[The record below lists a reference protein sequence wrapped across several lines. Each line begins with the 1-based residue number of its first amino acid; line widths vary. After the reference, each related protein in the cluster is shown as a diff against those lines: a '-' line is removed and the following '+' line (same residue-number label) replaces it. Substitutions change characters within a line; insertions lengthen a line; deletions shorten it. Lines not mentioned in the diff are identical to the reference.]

1 MRRTKADVEHYISSV
16 QNASPSQKEKPV
28 KGFLFAKL
36 YFEAKE
42 YELAKRHISEYL
54 TVQPKDP
61 KAHKFLGQL
70 YERDG
75 ELDKAVGCYKRSV
88 DLNPSQR
95 DLVLKVA
102 ELLCSKPE
110 RDSRAEF
117 WVQKAANL
125 LPGHPAVFDLREKL
139 LSAQGQNGFGQLY
152 ELLLSELRLRP
163 HDAYVNSRL
172 IQLYDSDGRYEEAV
186 KHCLAVEKA
195 GGLRDNLDWYK
206 VVVRTLQE
214 YLRQPSVSNN
224 KQASRKFQK
233 ELLLARC
240 NLLRLTL
247 GVKNS
252 QESADALCIFDREM
266 QSLKNTATNT
276 VDELSEVFTEMRAH
290 LYLYAGT
297 LLMKMFHEKLLQWR
311 GVRDLAA
318 LCYLIACQAPR
329 PKPKVFKGDHV
340 THHLLELLASD
351 RQSQAGHMLLNLS
364 QDTAQLVNE
373 VVEAFRNKIGQNDLL
388 KKLFG
393 SLAQE
398 HLSFISNDDI
408 HNISAQVPD
417 ITDLEKWDNASV
429 LLHDGALQH
438 LTWLGLQWAL
448 MGHRVSL
455 QDWIKPLFPRL
466 TLETSKLDTNNPE
479 SLCLL
484 DLEVFLCGVVF
495 TSHTQMQETAKINA
509 SSQSHEPRCLPMHI
523 MKLLSSEKQRQWW
536 DAVYSL
542 IHNKTQP
549 GMSAKL
555 RLVVQHG
562 LSTLRA
568 GEKHGLQPAL
578 LIHWAQH
585 LTHMGESTNSYYDRK
600 DYAGRCVHYWKVVLP
615 LLEKIKKRRSIPE
628 PLEPMFPHFQSKDI
642 QVSDVGLYEE
652 EAAISSATLLDIEDN
667 TDQAILQLEK
677 LNSILSNWHLAK
689 IYQRLS
695 DEAGNG
701 VEETQDR
708 CINFLRQFRKYLRKI
723 CQASAED
730 MEKLPVSMEEVMD
743 LLNEV
748 NQELGDDEETDED
761 NYNHP
766 LTSSPSQLPEAHVK
780 FSTPSP
786 TKSTMS
792 PSKRPVFSPKT
803 PPLWVEDQK
812 SVLQMLCQQVEALKN
827 EVHDLRQNSPDASG
841 TPYRMYGDS
850 YAAEG
855 LQEAFTGAQT
865 FHGVPLTVATTG
877 PSVYY
882 SQTPAYNSQYLLR
895 PATNVT
901 PTKGPVYGINRIPP
915 QQHVYTYQ
923 QSTHTPPLQS
933 TPACIYPQE
942 QVFGAPIR
950 FESPATSLL
959 SPYSEEYYGHN
970 VPQPTANPSLPE
982 PGYFTKPSVVSTAQ
996 PARSAETKPLD
1007 PKMSFGQQFSG
1018 DPTRIPHFGG
1028 VAAAPSTSATTAF
1041 KFNSNFKS
1049 NDGDFTFSSTQ
1060 MKNSESLLGL
1070 LTSDIPPRTEGL
1082 SEPKLQTQDQPPSQS
1097 DVFTFG
1103 SKNATGFSF
1112 TDYAP
1117 TKPIIFGQTDDTCK
1131 LTSVIKPIFGNAE
1144 TREEK
1149 ENVESD
1155 NESSHVEEDE
1165 DGPHFEPI
1173 VPLPDKV
1180 AVKTGEEEEEEMFC
1194 NRAKLFRFDSD
1205 TKEWKERGLGCI
1217 KILKHKTSG
1226 KVRLLMRR
1234 EQVLK
1239 ICANHYITT
1248 DMVLKPNAGSDK
1260 SWVWYAIDYADES
1273 PKTEQL
1279 AIRFKTADEATMFKL
1294 KFEEA
1299 QRFLLKSSQKQSH
1312 QLVPQV
1318 PNKDMDIK
1326 TRFSKKDGEWD
1337 CSVCCVRNAPTSA
1350 SCVACNSASPS
1361 IPKDKPQKDMDIKTR
1376 FSKKEG
1382 EWDCSVC
1389 CVRNAPTS
1397 ATCVACNSAGPS
1409 IPKDKPQKD
1418 MDIKTRFSKK
1428 EGEWD
1433 CSVCCV
1439 RNAPT
1444 SASCVACSSAGP
1456 SMLKDKP
1463 QEVVKDSAPVAPSD
1477 KVSTQS
1483 FSGGFGFGS
1492 KFEPSA
1498 TQVEK
1503 LSSSSAFSFSFP
1515 TPAGGFK
1522 FGTGESEAKLLD
1534 GLPQNIAASKHLKN
1548 IAEQH
1553 KEKERAPVS
1562 DQFGLSKDKTASESF
1577 KFDPSA
1583 TQVEK
1588 LSNSSAFSFSFPTSA
1603 GGFKFG
1609 TGESEAKLSDG
1620 PSHNESASEHLR
1632 NIAEQHKEKERAPI
1646 SDQFGFSKGKT
1657 ASESFKFKPSAT
1669 QVEKL
1674 SSSSAFSFSLPAPA
1688 GGFKFGTGESEAKL
1702 SDGPS
1707 QNESASEHLR
1717 NIAEQHKE
1725 KERAPISDQFGFS
1738 KGKTESESFKFK
1750 PSATQVEKLSSSSAF
1765 SFSLPAPACGF
1776 KFGTGES
1783 EAKLSAC
1790 NSAGPSIPKDK
1801 PQKDMDIKTRF
1812 SKKEGEWDC
1821 SVCCVRNAPTSASC
1835 VACNSA
1841 GPSIPK
1847 DKPQKDMDIKTRFS
1861 KKEGEWD
1868 CSVCCVRNAPTSASC
1883 VACSSAGPSM
1893 LKDKPQEVVKDSA
1906 PVAPSDK
1913 VSTQSFSSGFGF
1925 GSKFAKKDGQWD
1937 CEACLVRNDVTATKC
1952 VSCNTPC
1959 ATATGGQ
1966 WDCDNCLVRNEGT
1979 SSHCVSCQT
1988 AKPGIKI
1995 RYKGNK
2001 GGPVADQ
2008 SADSGSYG
2016 DNPLITGTNSF
2027 SFADLAKSSQ
2037 GSFQFGLKDPDF
2049 KGFSG
2054 AGEQLF
2060 TKQRAD
2066 TSADQDDEEMY
2077 KTEENDDIQ
2086 FDPVVQMPDKVE
2098 IVTGEEDEKVLYS
2111 QRVKLFR
2118 FDTET
2123 SQWKER
2129 GVGNLKL
2136 LKNNQNGRLRVL
2148 MRREQVLKVCANH
2161 WITTTMNLKPLS
2173 GSDRAWMW
2181 LASDFSDGDAKL
2193 EQLAAKFKTPELAEE
2208 FKEKFEE
2215 CQQLLLDIPL
2225 QTPHKLVT
2233 SGRTAHLIQ
2242 KAEEMKTGLK
2252 DLKTFLTYQGKDDE
2266 RNATS
2271 SEASEIVA
2279 KPDSESTGPT
2289 LEWDNYDLR
2298 EETHDESVNTSLCST
2313 SLRPNPVPKNLFR
2326 FGESSGGFSFSFQ
2339 PVLSPSK
2346 SPSKLNQSL
2355 GSVGTDDEQEA
2366 SQEEERDVQYFEPVV
2381 PLPDLINV
2389 STGEENEEV
2398 VFSHRAKLYR
2408 YDKELGQWKERGIG
2422 DLKIL
2427 QHYETKRV
2435 RLVMRRDQVLKLC
2448 ANHWISSDLKLE
2460 PMKGCDKAW
2469 IWSAF
2474 DFAEGEGKVE
2484 QLAVRFKL
2492 QETATAF
2499 KEILEEA
2506 KDAQEKQSLLAPF
2519 SSRVPPTTKETLCGM
2534 TAVAV
2539 LEETTKER
2547 TVLSEESSLKHL
2559 DRSPGAEHSTQSI
2572 KAVVSP
2578 PKFVFGSDSVQK
2590 IFGSPS
2596 SSNEKSPV
2604 VHHSEDEQVTSASR
2618 LKPIEQ
2624 AVTDQPSVVTPFNVP
2639 ARGLD
2644 FRLFK
2649 HNPMAFW
2656 TCTSATQFDAQ
2667 VSPQTPQDVCDDVQ
2681 IIFELKP
2688 TKEQAELAARL
2699 MLPTTFFCYKNQ
2711 PGYVSDEDGDDDETF
2726 ESAVRSLRG
2735 KLYPARAEGTSD
2747 QDSDCTLVWEKKATP
2762 EEEER
2767 ARQLLLPPAFL
2778 CGVGSDS
2785 EPEADKHEDFI
2796 TEIQKLQQLQ
2806 VKQNP
2811 SHDAAVLRIDDVRTD
2826 RSEPKQTVT
2835 STSDASC
2842 PIDLSSKRS
2851 SEQDSGTGSPAPF
2864 SFASVGGFSFADL
2877 AKGSGDFAFG
2887 KKDEQFSWANAGAAV
2902 FGGAPE
2908 RDTAHNEEHSDEEE
2922 PKSDEIHFEPIVSLP
2937 EVEVKSGEEDEEILF
2952 KGRTKLFR
2960 WDRDL
2965 SQWKERG
2972 VGDLKILFHPVKKCY
2987 RLLMRRDQVFKVC
3000 ANHTITTNIE
3010 LKPMNTSANALV
3022 WTATDFTEGDAKV
3035 EQLAAKFKTPELA
3048 ETFRRTFTDCQSRMS
3063 QADSSQMS
3071 VAARHSRDDNP
3082 VVFFSIAVDDEPVGR
3097 ITMELFSHIVP
3108 KTAENFRALC
3118 TGEKGFGYRDS
3129 VFHRIVPDFM
3139 CQGGDITNQDGS
3151 GGKSIYGNKFE
3162 DENFDVRHTGPGLLS
3177 MANRGRDTNS
3187 SQFFITLKK
3196 AEHLDFKHVAFGFVK
3211 DGMDVVKRMG
3221 ELGTKE
3227 GKPSKKIT
3235 ITECGQL

>member
-1 MRRTKADVEHYISSV
+1 MRRTKADVERYISSV
-16 QNASPSQKEKPV
+16 QNASPSQKERPV

-42 YELAKRHISEYL
+42 YELAKRCISEYL

-88 DLNPSQR
+88 DLNPAQR

-110 RDSRAEF
+110 RDGRAEY
-117 WVQKAANL
+117 WVQKAADL

-139 LSAQGQNGFGQLY
+139 LSAQGQKGFSQLY

-214 YLRQPSVSNN
+214 YLRQLSVSNN
-224 KQASRKFQK
+224 KRASRKFQK
-233 ELLLARC
+233 ELLLAHC

-329 PKPKVFKGDHV
+329 PKLKVFKGDHV

-364 QDTAQLVNE
+364 QDATQLVNE
-373 VVEAFRNKIGQNDLL
+373 VVEAFGNKIGQNDLL
-388 KKLFG
+388 QKLFG

-408 HNISAQVPD
+408 HNISAQLPD
-417 ITDLEKWDNASV
+417 ITDLEKWDNGSV
-429 LLHDGALQH
+429 LLHGGALQH

-542 IHNKTQP
+542 IHNKTP
-549 GMSAKL
+549 SGMSAKL

-652 EAAISSATLLDIEDN
+652 EAAISFATLLDIEDN

-701 VEETQDR
+701 VEETQDS

-723 CQASAED
+723 CQANAED

-792 PSKRPVFSPKT
+792 PSKRHVFSPKT

-827 EVHDLRQNSPDASG
+827 EVHDFKIQNSPDASG

-1018 DPTRIPHFGG
+1018 DPTRIPNFGG

-1456 SMLKDKP
+1456 S
-1463 QEVVKDSAPVAPSD
+1463 
-1477 KVSTQS
+1477 
-1483 FSGGFGFGS
+1483 
-1492 KFEPSA
+1492 
-1498 TQVEK
+1498 
-1503 LSSSSAFSFSFP
+1503 
-1515 TPAGGFK
+1515 
-1522 FGTGESEAKLLD
+1522 
-1534 GLPQNIAASKHLKN
+1534 
-1548 IAEQH
+1548 
-1553 KEKERAPVS
+1553 
-1562 DQFGLSKDKTASESF
+1562 
-1577 KFDPSA
+1577 
-1583 TQVEK
+1583 
-1588 LSNSSAFSFSFPTSA
+1588 
-1603 GGFKFG
+1603 
-1609 TGESEAKLSDG
+1609 
-1620 PSHNESASEHLR
+1620 
-1632 NIAEQHKEKERAPI
+1632 
-1646 SDQFGFSKGKT
+1646 
-1657 ASESFKFKPSAT
+1657 
-1669 QVEKL
+1669 
-1674 SSSSAFSFSLPAPA
+1674 
-1688 GGFKFGTGESEAKL
+1688 
-1702 SDGPS
+1702 
-1707 QNESASEHLR
+1707 
-1717 NIAEQHKE
+1717 
-1725 KERAPISDQFGFS
+1725 
-1738 KGKTESESFKFK
+1738 
-1750 PSATQVEKLSSSSAF
+1750 
-1765 SFSLPAPACGF
+1765 
-1776 KFGTGES
+1776 
-1783 EAKLSAC
+1783 
-1790 NSAGPSIPKDK
+1790 IPKDK

-1913 VSTQSFSSGFGF
+1913 VSTQSFSGGFGF

-2215 CQQLLLDIPL
+2215 CQRLLLDIPL

-2252 DLKTFLTYQGKDDE
+2252 DLKTFLTYQNKDDE
-2266 RNATS
+2266 RNVTS
-2271 SEASEIVA
+2271 SETSEIVA

-2298 EETHDESVNTSLCST
+2298 EEAHDESVNTSLCST
-2313 SLRPNPVPKNLFR
+2313 PLRPSLVPKNLFR

-2366 SQEEERDVQYFEPVV
+2366 SQEEERDGQYFEPVV

-2735 KLYPARAEGTSD
+2735 KLYPAGAEGTSD

-2796 TEIQKLQQLQ
+2796 TEIQKLQQLH

-2811 SHDAAVLRIDDVRTD
+2811 SHDAAVLCIDDVRTD
-2826 RSEPKQTVT
+2826 RSEPEQTIT

-2851 SEQDSGTGSPAPF
+2851 TEQDSGTGSTAPF

-2987 RLLMRRDQVFKVC
+2987 RVLMRRDQVFKVC

-3071 VAARHSRDDNP
+3071 VAAGHSRDDNP

-3162 DENFDVRHTGPGLLS
+3162 DENFEVRHTGPGLLS

>member
-1 MRRTKADVEHYISSV
+1 MRRTKADVERYIKSV

-28 KGFLFAKL
+28 KGFRFAKL

-42 YELAKRHISEYL
+42 YELAKRCISEYL

-88 DLNPSQR
+88 DLNPAQR

-110 RDSRAEF
+110 HDGRAEY

-233 ELLLARC
+233 ELLLAHC

-329 PKPKVFKGDHV
+329 PKTKDFIGDHV
-340 THHLLELLASD
+340 THHPLELLASD

-364 QDTAQLVNE
+364 QDAAHLVNE
-373 VVEAFRNKIGQNDLL
+373 VVETFGNKSGQNDLL
-388 KKLFG
+388 EKLFG

-398 HLSFISNDDI
+398 RLSFISNDDI
-408 HNISAQVPD
+408 HNISTQVPD
-417 ITDLEKWDNASV
+417 ITDLEKWDNGSV

-495 TSHTQMQETAKINA
+495 TSHTQMQETANINA

-542 IHNKTQP
+542 VHNKTQP

-555 RLVVQHG
+555 RLLVQHG

-615 LLEKIKKRRSIPE
+615 LLEKIKKRRVILE

-652 EAAISSATLLDIEDN
+652 EAVISFATLLDIEDN

-695 DEAGNG
+695 DESGNG

-723 CQASAED
+723 CQANAED
-730 MEKLPVSMEEVMD
+730 IEKLPVSMEEVMD

-761 NYNHP
+761 KYDHP

-780 FSTPSP
+780 FSTPSL
-786 TKSTMS
+786 T
-792 PSKRPVFSPKT
+792 KRPVFSPKT
-803 PPLWVEDQK
+803 PPHWVEDQK

-1018 DPTRIPHFGG
+1018 DPTRIPNFGG

-1112 TDYAP
+1112 TDSTP
-1117 TKPIIFGQTDDTCK
+1117 TKPIIFGQTDDMFK
-1131 LTSVIKPIFGNAE
+1131 LASVNKPIFGNAE

-1515 TPAGGFK
+1515 TSAGGFK
-1522 FGTGESEAKLLD
+1522 FGTGESEAKLSD

-1553 KEKERAPVS
+1553 KEIERAPVS
-1562 DQFGLSKDKTASESF
+1562 DQFGLSKDKTALESF
-1577 KFDPSA
+1577 KF
-1583 TQVEK
+1583 E
-1588 LSNSSAFSFSFPTSA
+1588 
-1603 GGFKFG
+1603 
-1609 TGESEAKLSDG
+1609 
-1620 PSHNESASEHLR
+1620 
-1632 NIAEQHKEKERAPI
+1632 
-1646 SDQFGFSKGKT
+1646 
-1657 ASESFKFKPSAT
+1657 PSAT

-1674 SSSSAFSFSLPAPA
+1674 SSSSAFSFSFPTSA

-1738 KGKTESESFKFK
+1738 KDKTSSDSFKFDT
-1750 PSATQVEKLSSSSAF
+1750 STTQVEKLSSSSAF
-1765 SFSLPAPACGF
+1765 SFSLPAPAGGF

-1783 EAKLSAC
+1783 EAKLSDGRSQ
-1790 NSAGPSIPKDK
+1790 NESASELLRNIAEQHKE
-1801 PQKDMDIKTRF
+1801 
-1812 SKKEGEWDC
+1812 KEG
-1821 SVCCVRNAPTSASC
+1821 A
-1835 VACNSA
+1835 
-1841 GPSIPK
+1841 
-1847 DKPQKDMDIKTRFS
+1847 
-1861 KKEGEWD
+1861 
-1868 CSVCCVRNAPTSASC
+1868 
-1883 VACSSAGPSM
+1883 
-1893 LKDKPQEVVKDSA
+1893 
-1906 PVAPSDK
+1906 
-1913 VSTQSFSSGFGF
+1913 
-1925 GSKFAKKDGQWD
+1925 
-1937 CEACLVRNDVTATKC
+1937 
-1952 VSCNTPC
+1952 
-1959 ATATGGQ
+1959 
-1966 WDCDNCLVRNEGT
+1966 
-1979 SSHCVSCQT
+1979 
-1988 AKPGIKI
+1988 
-1995 RYKGNK
+1995 
-2001 GGPVADQ
+2001 PVADQ

-2366 SQEEERDVQYFEPVV
+2366 SQEEERDGQYFEPVV

-2519 SSRVPPTTKETLCGM
+2519 SSKVPPTTKETLCGM

-2639 ARGLD
+2639 AR
-2644 FRLFK
+2644 
-2649 HNPMAFW
+2649 
-2656 TCTSATQFDAQ
+2656 
-2667 VSPQTPQDVCDDVQ
+2667 VSPQTPQDVFDDVQ
-2681 IIFELKP
+2681 IVFELKP

-2735 KLYPARAEGTSD
+2735 KLYPAGAEGTSD

-2826 RSEPKQTVT
+2826 RSEPEQTIT

-2851 SEQDSGTGSPAPF
+2851 TEQDSGTGSTAPF

-2877 AKGSGDFAFG
+2877 AKGSGDFTFG

-2987 RLLMRRDQVFKVC
+2987 RVLMRRDQVFKVC

-3071 VAARHSRDDNP
+3071 VAAGLSRDDNP

-3139 CQGGDITNQDGS
+3139 CQGGDITNQDGT

>member
-1 MRRTKADVEHYISSV
+1 MRRTKTDVEHYIKSV

-42 YELAKRHISEYL
+42 YELAKRCISEYL

-88 DLNPSQR
+88 DLNPAQR

-110 RDSRAEF
+110 RDGRAEF

-329 PKPKVFKGDHV
+329 PKTKVFKGDHV

-364 QDTAQLVNE
+364 QDATQLVNE
-373 VVEAFRNKIGQNDLL
+373 VVETFGNKSGQNDLL
-388 KKLFG
+388 EKLFG

-398 HLSFISNDDI
+398 RLSFISNDDI

-417 ITDLEKWDNASV
+417 ITDLEKWDNGSV
-429 LLHDGALQH
+429 LLHGGALQH

-536 DAVYSL
+536 DTVYSL
-542 IHNKTQP
+542 IHNKTQS

-555 RLVVQHG
+555 RPVVQHG

-615 LLEKIKKRRSIPE
+615 LLEKIKKRRVIPE

-652 EAAISSATLLDIEDN
+652 EAAISFATLLDIEDN

-677 LNSILSNWHLAK
+677 LNSISSNWHLAK

-695 DEAGNG
+695 DESGNG

-723 CQASAED
+723 YQANAED
-730 MEKLPVSMEEVMD
+730 MKKLPVSMEEVMD

-761 NYNHP
+761 KYDHP

-792 PSKRPVFSPKT
+792 PSKRPGFSPKT

-827 EVHDLRQNSPDASG
+827 EVHDLRQNSLDASG
-841 TPYRMYGDS
+841 TAYRMYGDS

-1018 DPTRIPHFGG
+1018 DPTRIANFGG

-1112 TDYAP
+1112 TDSTP
-1117 TKPIIFGQTDDTCK
+1117 TKPIIFGQTDDMFK
-1131 LTSVIKPIFGNAE
+1131 LASVNKPIFGNAE

-1299 QRFLLKSSQKQSH
+1299 QRFLLKTSQKQSH

-1350 SCVACNSASPS
+1350 TCVACNSAGPS

-1409 IPKDKPQKD
+1409 IPKDKTQKD

-1492 KFEPSA
+1492 KFAKKDGQWDCDACQVRNEGTSSHCVSCQTAKPGFKIKTSTAPS
-1498 TQVEK
+1498 
-1503 LSSSSAFSFSFP
+1503 SFSFGSSSKQ
-1515 TPAGGFK
+1515 PAATGFK
-1522 FGTGESEAKLLD
+1522 
-1534 GLPQNIAASKHLKN
+1534 ASFN
-1548 IAEQH
+1548 S
-1553 KEKERAPVS
+1553 APF
-1562 DQFGLSKDKTASESF
+1562 QFGLSKDKTAPESS
-1577 KFDPSA
+1577 KFEPSA
-1583 TQVEK
+1583 TPVEK
-1588 LSNSSAFSFSFPTSA
+1588 FSSSSAFSFSFPTSA

-1620 PSHNESASEHLR
+1620 PSQNESASKHLK
-1632 NIAEQHKEKERAPI
+1632 NIAEQHKEIERAPV
-1646 SDQFGFSKGKT
+1646 SDQFGLSKDKT
-1657 ASESFKFKPSAT
+1657 ALESFKFEPSAT

-1674 SSSSAFSFSLPAPA
+1674 SSSSAFSFSFPTSA
-1688 GGFKFGTGESEAKL
+1688 GGFKFGTGESEAEL

-1738 KGKTESESFKFK
+1738 KDKTSSDSFKFDT
-1750 PSATQVEKLSSSSAF
+1750 STTQVEKLSSSSAF
-1765 SFSLPAPACGF
+1765 SFSLPAPAGGF

-1783 EAKLSAC
+1783 EAKVSDERSQNESASELLR
-1790 NSAGPSIPKDK
+1790 NIAEQHKE
-1801 PQKDMDIKTRF
+1801 
-1812 SKKEGEWDC
+1812 KEG
-1821 SVCCVRNAPTSASC
+1821 A
-1835 VACNSA
+1835 
-1841 GPSIPK
+1841 
-1847 DKPQKDMDIKTRFS
+1847 
-1861 KKEGEWD
+1861 
-1868 CSVCCVRNAPTSASC
+1868 
-1883 VACSSAGPSM
+1883 
-1893 LKDKPQEVVKDSA
+1893 
-1906 PVAPSDK
+1906 
-1913 VSTQSFSSGFGF
+1913 
-1925 GSKFAKKDGQWD
+1925 
-1937 CEACLVRNDVTATKC
+1937 
-1952 VSCNTPC
+1952 
-1959 ATATGGQ
+1959 
-1966 WDCDNCLVRNEGT
+1966 
-1979 SSHCVSCQT
+1979 
-1988 AKPGIKI
+1988 
-1995 RYKGNK
+1995 
-2001 GGPVADQ
+2001 PVADQ

-2037 GSFQFGLKDPDF
+2037 GSFQFGPNDPGF

-2054 AGEQLF
+2054 AEEQLF

-2252 DLKTFLTYQGKDDE
+2252 DLKTFLTYQNKDDE
-2266 RNATS
+2266 RNVTS
-2271 SEASEIVA
+2271 SETSEIVA

-2298 EETHDESVNTSLCST
+2298 EEAHDESVNTSLCST
-2313 SLRPNPVPKNLFR
+2313 PLRPSLVPKNLFR

-2366 SQEEERDVQYFEPVV
+2366 SQEEERDGQYFEPVV

-2604 VHHSEDEQVTSASR
+2604 VHHLEDEQVTSASR

-2639 ARGLD
+2639 ARV
-2644 FRLFK
+2644 F
-2649 HNPMAFW
+2649 
-2656 TCTSATQFDAQ
+2656 
-2667 VSPQTPQDVCDDVQ
+2667 PQTPQDVCDDVQ
-2681 IIFELKP
+2681 IVFELKP

-2735 KLYPARAEGTSD
+2735 KLYPAGAEGTSD

-2826 RSEPKQTVT
+2826 RSEPEQTIT

-2851 SEQDSGTGSPAPF
+2851 GEQDSGTGSTAPF

-2987 RLLMRRDQVFKVC
+2987 RVLMRRDQVFKVC

-3048 ETFRRTFTDCQSRMS
+3048 ETFRRTFTDCQSLMS

-3071 VAARHSRDDNP
+3071 VAAGHSRDDNP

-3097 ITMELFSHIVP
+3097 ITMELFSHLVP

-3162 DENFDVRHTGPGLLS
+3162 DENFEVRHTGPGLLS

>member
-1 MRRTKADVEHYISSV
+1 MRRTKADVERYILSV
-16 QNASPSQKEKPV
+16 QNASPSQKERPV

-42 YELAKRHISEYL
+42 YELAKRCISEYL

-88 DLNPSQR
+88 DLNPAQR

-110 RDSRAEF
+110 RDSQAEF

-139 LSAQGQNGFGQLY
+139 LSAQGQKGFGQLY
-152 ELLLSELRLRP
+152 ELLSSELRLRP
-163 HDAYVNSRL
+163 HNAHVNIRL

-195 GGLRDNLDWYK
+195 GGLRDSLDWYK
-206 VVVRTLQE
+206 VVVRTFQE

-233 ELLLARC
+233 ELLLAHC

-311 GVRDLAA
+311 GVRNLAA
-318 LCYLIACQAPR
+318 LCYLISCQAPR
-329 PKPKVFKGDHV
+329 PKTKGFKSDHE
-340 THHLLELLASD
+340 THHPLELLASD

-364 QDTAQLVNE
+364 QDTAHLVNE
-373 VVEAFRNKIGQNDLL
+373 VIKMFRNKSWQNDLL
-388 KKLFG
+388 EKLFG

-408 HNISAQVPD
+408 HNISAQVPG
-417 ITDLEKWDNASV
+417 ITDLQKWDNDSV
-429 LLHDGALQH
+429 LLHGGALQH

-466 TLETSKLDTNNPE
+466 TLETSKLDINTPE

-542 IHNKTQP
+542 IHNKAEP

-585 LTHMGESTNSYYDRK
+585 LTHMGERTNSYYDQK
-600 DYAGRCVHYWKVVLP
+600 EYTGRSVHYWKVVLP
-615 LLEKIKKRRSIPE
+615 LLEKIKRRRGIPE

-642 QVSDVGLYEE
+642 QVSDVGLYEK
-652 EAAISSATLLDIEDN
+652 EAAISFATLLDIEDN
-667 TDQAILQLEK
+667 TDQAISQLEK
-677 LNSILSNWHLAK
+677 LNSVSSNWHLAK

-708 CINFLRQFRKYLRKI
+708 CTNFLRQFRKYLRKI
-723 CQASAED
+723 CQANAED
-730 MEKLPVSMEEVMD
+730 TEKLPVSMEEVMD

-748 NQELGDDEETDED
+748 NQELVDDEETDED
-761 NYNHP
+761 KYNHP

-803 PPLWVEDQK
+803 PPHWVEDQK
-812 SVLQMLCQQVEALKN
+812 SALQMLCQQVEALKN
-827 EVHDLRQNSPDASG
+827 ETHDLRHNSSDATG

-982 PGYFTKPSVVSTAQ
+982 PGYFTKPSVVTSAQ

-1018 DPTRIPHFGG
+1018 DPPRIPNFGG
-1028 VAAAPSTSATTAF
+1028 VAAAPSTSANTAF

-1060 MKNSESLLGL
+1060 MKNCESLLGL

-1082 SEPKLQTQDQPPSQS
+1082 SEPKLQTQDQPPSQN
-1097 DVFTFG
+1097 DVFNFG

-1112 TDYAP
+1112 TDSAQ
-1117 TKPIIFGQTDDTCK
+1117 TKPIIFGQTDDTFK

-1155 NESSHVEEDE
+1155 NERSHVEEDE

-1173 VPLPDKV
+1173 VPLPDEV

-1194 NRAKLFRFDSD
+1194 NRAKLFRFDAD

-1279 AIRFKTADEATMFKL
+1279 AIRFKTADEARMFKL

-1312 QLVPQV
+1312 QLVPHV

-1326 TRFSKKDGEWD
+1326 TRFSKKEGEWD

-1350 SCVACNSASPS
+1350 SCVACNSVGPS
-1361 IPKDKPQKDMDIKTR
+1361 ISKVKPQKDMDIKTR

-1397 ATCVACNSAGPS
+1397 ASCVACNSVGPSIPKDKPQKDMDIKTRFSKKGGEWDCSVCCVRNAPTSASCVACNSAGPSIPKDKPQKDIDIKTRFSKKEGEWDCSVCCVRNAPTSASCVACSSAGPS

-1456 SMLKDKP
+1456 SMLKDKS

-1483 FSGGFGFGS
+1483 FSGDVGFGS
-1492 KFEPSA
+1492 KFS
-1498 TQVEK
+1498 
-1503 LSSSSAFSFSFP
+1503 
-1515 TPAGGFK
+1515 
-1522 FGTGESEAKLLD
+1522 
-1534 GLPQNIAASKHLKN
+1534 
-1548 IAEQH
+1548 
-1553 KEKERAPVS
+1553 
-1562 DQFGLSKDKTASESF
+1562 
-1577 KFDPSA
+1577 
-1583 TQVEK
+1583 
-1588 LSNSSAFSFSFPTSA
+1588 
-1603 GGFKFG
+1603 
-1609 TGESEAKLSDG
+1609 
-1620 PSHNESASEHLR
+1620 
-1632 NIAEQHKEKERAPI
+1632 
-1646 SDQFGFSKGKT
+1646 
-1657 ASESFKFKPSAT
+1657 
-1669 QVEKL
+1669 
-1674 SSSSAFSFSLPAPA
+1674 
-1688 GGFKFGTGESEAKL
+1688 
-1702 SDGPS
+1702 
-1707 QNESASEHLR
+1707 
-1717 NIAEQHKE
+1717 
-1725 KERAPISDQFGFS
+1725 
-1738 KGKTESESFKFK
+1738 
-1750 PSATQVEKLSSSSAF
+1750 
-1765 SFSLPAPACGF
+1765 
-1776 KFGTGES
+1776 
-1783 EAKLSAC
+1783 
-1790 NSAGPSIPKDK
+1790 
-1801 PQKDMDIKTRF
+1801 
-1812 SKKEGEWDC
+1812 
-1821 SVCCVRNAPTSASC
+1821 
-1835 VACNSA
+1835 
-1841 GPSIPK
+1841 
-1847 DKPQKDMDIKTRFS
+1847 
-1861 KKEGEWD
+1861 
-1868 CSVCCVRNAPTSASC
+1868 
-1883 VACSSAGPSM
+1883 
-1893 LKDKPQEVVKDSA
+1893 
-1906 PVAPSDK
+1906 
-1913 VSTQSFSSGFGF
+1913 
-1925 GSKFAKKDGQWD
+1925 KKDGQWD

-1952 VSCNTPC
+1952 VSCNTPSC
-1959 ATATGGQ
+1959 GTVEKLSSSSAFSFSLPAPAGGFKFDTGESEAKLSDGPSQ
-1966 WDCDNCLVRNEGT
+1966 NESASELLRNIAEQ
-1979 SSHCVSCQT
+1979 HKEKER
-1988 AKPGIKI
+1988 A
-1995 RYKGNK
+1995 
-2001 GGPVADQ
+2001 PVADQ

-2086 FDPVVQMPDKVE
+2086 FYPVVQMPDKVE

-2118 FDTET
+2118 FDTDT

-2215 CQQLLLDIPL
+2215 CQRLLLDIPL

-2252 DLKTFLTYQGKDDE
+2252 DLKTFLTYQNKDDE
-2266 RNATS
+2266 RNVTS
-2271 SEASEIVA
+2271 SETSEIVA

-2298 EETHDESVNTSLCST
+2298 EEAHDESVNTSLCST
-2313 SLRPNPVPKNLFR
+2313 PLRPNLVPKNLFR
-2326 FGESSGGFSFSFQ
+2326 FGESSGGFSFSFH

-2366 SQEEERDVQYFEPVV
+2366 SQEEERDGQYFEPVV

-2408 YDKELGQWKERGIG
+2408 YDKKLGQWKERGIG

-2460 PMKGCDKAW
+2460 PMKGSDKAW

-2474 DFAEGEGKVE
+2474 DFSEGEGKVE

-2519 SSRVPPTTKETLCGM
+2519 CSRVPPTTKETLCGM

-2578 PKFVFGSDSVQK
+2578 PKFVFGSDSGQK

-2618 LKPIEQ
+2618 LRPIEQ

-2681 IIFELKP
+2681 IVFELKP
-2688 TKEQAELAARL
+2688 TKEQAELSARL
-2699 MLPTTFFCYKNQ
+2699 RLPTTFFCYKNQ
-2711 PGYVSDEDGDDDETF
+2711 PGYVSDEDADDDETF

-2735 KLYPARAEGTSD
+2735 KLYPAGAEGTSD

-2785 EPEADKHEDFI
+2785 EPEADKQEDFI
-2796 TEIQKLQQLQ
+2796 TELQKLQQLQ
-2806 VKQNP
+2806 VNQNP
-2811 SHDAAVLRIDDVRTD
+2811 SHDAVVLSIDDVRTD
-2826 RSEPKQTVT
+2826 RSEPEQTIT
-2835 STSDASC
+2835 STSDTSC

-2851 SEQDSGTGSPAPF
+2851 SEQDSGSTAPF

-2965 SQWKERG
+2965 GQWKERG

-2987 RLLMRRDQVFKVC
+2987 RVLMRRDQVFKVC

-3071 VAARHSRDDNP
+3071 VAAGLSRDDNP

-3097 ITMELFSHIVP
+3097 ITMELFAHIVP

-3139 CQGGDITNQDGS
+3139 CQGGDIANQDGT

-3235 ITECGQL
+3235 IIECGQL

>member
-1 MRRTKADVEHYISSV
+1 MRRTKADVERYILSV
-16 QNASPSQKEKPV
+16 QNASPSQKERPV

-42 YELAKRHISEYL
+42 YELAKRCISEYL

-88 DLNPSQR
+88 DLNPAQR

-110 RDSRAEF
+110 RDSQAEF

-139 LSAQGQNGFGQLY
+139 LSAQGQKGFGQLY
-152 ELLLSELRLRP
+152 ELLSSELRLRP
-163 HDAYVNSRL
+163 HNAHVNIRL

-195 GGLRDNLDWYK
+195 GGLRDSLDWYK
-206 VVVRTLQE
+206 VVVRTFQE

-233 ELLLARC
+233 ELLLAHC

-311 GVRDLAA
+311 GVRNLAA
-318 LCYLIACQAPR
+318 LCYLISCQAPR
-329 PKPKVFKGDHV
+329 PKTKGFKSDHE
-340 THHLLELLASD
+340 THHPLELLASD

-364 QDTAQLVNE
+364 QDTAHLVNE
-373 VVEAFRNKIGQNDLL
+373 VIKMFRNKSWQNDLL
-388 KKLFG
+388 EKLFG

-408 HNISAQVPD
+408 HNISAQVPG
-417 ITDLEKWDNASV
+417 ITDLQKWDNDSV
-429 LLHDGALQH
+429 LLHGGALQH

-466 TLETSKLDTNNPE
+466 TLETSKLDINTPE

-542 IHNKTQP
+542 IHNKAEP

-585 LTHMGESTNSYYDRK
+585 LTHMGERTNSYYDQK
-600 DYAGRCVHYWKVVLP
+600 EYTGRSVHYWKVVLP
-615 LLEKIKKRRSIPE
+615 LLEKIKRRRGIPE

-642 QVSDVGLYEE
+642 QVSDVGLYEK
-652 EAAISSATLLDIEDN
+652 EAAISFATLLDIEDN
-667 TDQAILQLEK
+667 TDQAISQLEK
-677 LNSILSNWHLAK
+677 LNSVSSNWHLAK

-708 CINFLRQFRKYLRKI
+708 CTNFLRQFRKYLRKI
-723 CQASAED
+723 CQANAED
-730 MEKLPVSMEEVMD
+730 TEKLPVSMEEVMD

-748 NQELGDDEETDED
+748 NQELVDDEETDED
-761 NYNHP
+761 KYNHP

-803 PPLWVEDQK
+803 PPHWVEDQK
-812 SVLQMLCQQVEALKN
+812 SALQMLCQQVEALKN
-827 EVHDLRQNSPDASG
+827 ETHDLRHNSSDATG

-982 PGYFTKPSVVSTAQ
+982 PGYFTKPSVVTSAQ

-1018 DPTRIPHFGG
+1018 DPPRIPNFGG
-1028 VAAAPSTSATTAF
+1028 VAAAPSTSANTAF

-1060 MKNSESLLGL
+1060 MKNCESLLGL

-1082 SEPKLQTQDQPPSQS
+1082 SEPKLQTQDQPPSQN
-1097 DVFTFG
+1097 DVFNFG

-1112 TDYAP
+1112 TDSAQ
-1117 TKPIIFGQTDDTCK
+1117 TKPIIFGQTDDTFK

-1155 NESSHVEEDE
+1155 NERSHVEEDE

-1173 VPLPDKV
+1173 VPLPDEV

-1194 NRAKLFRFDSD
+1194 NRAKLFRFDAD

-1279 AIRFKTADEATMFKL
+1279 AIRFKTADEARMFKL

-1312 QLVPQV
+1312 QLVPHV

-1326 TRFSKKDGEWD
+1326 TRFSKKEGEWD

-1350 SCVACNSASPS
+1350 SCVACNSVGPS
-1361 IPKDKPQKDMDIKTR
+1361 ISKVKPQKDMDIKTR

-1397 ATCVACNSAGPS
+1397 ASCVACNSVGPSIPKDKPQKDMDIKTRFSKKGGEWDCSVCCVRNAPTSASCVACNSAGPSIPKDKPQKDIDIKTRFSKKEGEWDCSVCCVRNAPTSASCVACSSAGPSMLKDKSQEVVKDSAPVASSDKVSTQSFSGDVGFGSKFSKKDGQWDCEACLVRNDVTATKCISCNTPCSTVEKLSSSSAFSFSLPKSTGGFKFGTGESEAKLSDGPSQNKASSKHLKNIAEQHKEKERAPVSDQFGFSKDKTASESFKFDPYATRVEKLSNSSAFSFSFPTSAGGFKFGTGESEAKLSDGPSQNESASEHLRNIAEQHKEKERALISDQFGFSKDKTASESFKFKPSATQVEKLSSSSAFSFSLPAPAGGFKFGTGESEAKLSDGPSQNVIAGPS

-1456 SMLKDKP
+1456 SMLKDKS

-1483 FSGGFGFGS
+1483 FSGDVGFGS
-1492 KFEPSA
+1492 KFS
-1498 TQVEK
+1498 
-1503 LSSSSAFSFSFP
+1503 
-1515 TPAGGFK
+1515 
-1522 FGTGESEAKLLD
+1522 
-1534 GLPQNIAASKHLKN
+1534 
-1548 IAEQH
+1548 
-1553 KEKERAPVS
+1553 
-1562 DQFGLSKDKTASESF
+1562 
-1577 KFDPSA
+1577 
-1583 TQVEK
+1583 
-1588 LSNSSAFSFSFPTSA
+1588 
-1603 GGFKFG
+1603 
-1609 TGESEAKLSDG
+1609 
-1620 PSHNESASEHLR
+1620 
-1632 NIAEQHKEKERAPI
+1632 
-1646 SDQFGFSKGKT
+1646 
-1657 ASESFKFKPSAT
+1657 
-1669 QVEKL
+1669 
-1674 SSSSAFSFSLPAPA
+1674 
-1688 GGFKFGTGESEAKL
+1688 
-1702 SDGPS
+1702 
-1707 QNESASEHLR
+1707 
-1717 NIAEQHKE
+1717 
-1725 KERAPISDQFGFS
+1725 
-1738 KGKTESESFKFK
+1738 
-1750 PSATQVEKLSSSSAF
+1750 
-1765 SFSLPAPACGF
+1765 
-1776 KFGTGES
+1776 
-1783 EAKLSAC
+1783 
-1790 NSAGPSIPKDK
+1790 
-1801 PQKDMDIKTRF
+1801 
-1812 SKKEGEWDC
+1812 
-1821 SVCCVRNAPTSASC
+1821 
-1835 VACNSA
+1835 
-1841 GPSIPK
+1841 
-1847 DKPQKDMDIKTRFS
+1847 
-1861 KKEGEWD
+1861 
-1868 CSVCCVRNAPTSASC
+1868 
-1883 VACSSAGPSM
+1883 
-1893 LKDKPQEVVKDSA
+1893 
-1906 PVAPSDK
+1906 
-1913 VSTQSFSSGFGF
+1913 
-1925 GSKFAKKDGQWD
+1925 KKDGQWD

-1952 VSCNTPC
+1952 VSCNTPSC
-1959 ATATGGQ
+1959 GTVEKLSSSSAFSFSLPAPAGGFKFDTGESEAKLSDGPSQ
-1966 WDCDNCLVRNEGT
+1966 NESASELLRNIAEQ
-1979 SSHCVSCQT
+1979 HKEKER
-1988 AKPGIKI
+1988 A
-1995 RYKGNK
+1995 
-2001 GGPVADQ
+2001 PVADQ

-2086 FDPVVQMPDKVE
+2086 FYPVVQMPDKVE

-2118 FDTET
+2118 FDTDT

-2215 CQQLLLDIPL
+2215 CQRLLLDIPL

-2252 DLKTFLTYQGKDDE
+2252 DLKTFLTYQNKDDE
-2266 RNATS
+2266 RNVTS
-2271 SEASEIVA
+2271 SETSEIVA

-2298 EETHDESVNTSLCST
+2298 EEAHDESVNTSLCST
-2313 SLRPNPVPKNLFR
+2313 PLRPNLVPKNLFR
-2326 FGESSGGFSFSFQ
+2326 FGESSGGFSFSFH

-2366 SQEEERDVQYFEPVV
+2366 SQEEERDGQYFEPVV

-2408 YDKELGQWKERGIG
+2408 YDKKLGQWKERGIG

-2460 PMKGCDKAW
+2460 PMKGSDKAW

-2474 DFAEGEGKVE
+2474 DFSEGEGKVE

-2519 SSRVPPTTKETLCGM
+2519 CSRVPPTTKETLCGM

-2578 PKFVFGSDSVQK
+2578 PKFVFGSDSGQK

-2618 LKPIEQ
+2618 LRPIEQ

-2681 IIFELKP
+2681 IVFELKP
-2688 TKEQAELAARL
+2688 TKEQAELSARL
-2699 MLPTTFFCYKNQ
+2699 RLPTTFFCYKNQ
-2711 PGYVSDEDGDDDETF
+2711 PGYVSDEDADD
-2726 ESAVRSLRG
+2726 
-2735 KLYPARAEGTSD
+2735 
-2747 QDSDCTLVWEKKATP
+2747 DSDCTLVWEKKATP

-2778 CGVGSDS
+2778 CGVSSDS
-2785 EPEADKHEDFI
+2785 EPEADKQEDFI
-2796 TEIQKLQQLQ
+2796 TELQKLQQLQ

-2811 SHDAAVLRIDDVRTD
+2811 SHDAAVLSVDDVRTD
-2826 RSEPKQTVT
+2826 RSEPEQTIT

-2851 SEQDSGTGSPAPF
+2851 SEQDSGTGSTAPF

-2965 SQWKERG
+2965 GQWKERG

-2987 RLLMRRDQVFKVC
+2987 RVLMRRDQVFKVC

-3071 VAARHSRDDNP
+3071 VAAGLSRDDNP
-3082 VVFFSIAVDDEPVGR
+3082 VVFFSIAVDNEPVGR
-3097 ITMELFSHIVP
+3097 ITMELFAHIAP

-3118 TGEKGFGYRDS
+3118 TGEKGYGYRDS

-3139 CQGGDITNQDGS
+3139 CQGGDITYQDGT

-3235 ITECGQL
+3235 IIECGQL